1 MPPSLPVKA
10 AKKMKMTVD
19 DAKAYAAWEV
29 AEDVSKNASW
39 TALNAVE
46 DAFAAIELA
55 KKKQEREELEAFVKE
70 IPSGDL
76 CNVDIEA
83 LSNPLAIWWTHHPS
97 QPQTT
102 IVQANSLSEEQ
113 RIFIYN
119 IGQLQIYVCK
129 RQCF

>member
-19 DAKAYAAWEV
+19 CAKAYAAWEV

-83 LSNPLAIWWTHHPS
+83 LSNPLAIW
-97 QPQTT
+97 
-102 IVQANSLSEEQ
+102 
-113 RIFIYN
+113 
-119 IGQLQIYVCK
+119 
-129 RQCF
+129 